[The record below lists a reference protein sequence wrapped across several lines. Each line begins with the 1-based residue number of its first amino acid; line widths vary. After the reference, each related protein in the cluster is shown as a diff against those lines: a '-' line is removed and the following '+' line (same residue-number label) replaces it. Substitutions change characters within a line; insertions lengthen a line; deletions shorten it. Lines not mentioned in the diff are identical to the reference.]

1 MFYLQGLKLEATEG
15 GRIVFES
22 LVLINNPI
30 KAAADILWLLPI
42 SFSRSSLYLYCPPS
56 LCVTKANLSKSGPE
70 VEAFEKLSLKWHSKI
85 QTCSWRYS
93 EPVST
98 PVNPVYLF
106 TKEPNLSSGLLL
118 VSFTI
123 SVLFSFRSAQM
134 LSKLYPCLPA
144 HCPKMSLGS
153 F

>member
-1 MFYLQGLKLEATEG
+1 MASTDFFFT
-15 GRIVFES
+15 
-22 LVLINNPI
+22 VLP
-30 KAAADILWLLPI
+30 LPLL
-42 SFSRSSLYLYCPPS
+42 PS

-85 QTCSWRYS
+85 QTRSWRYI
-93 EPVST
+93 EPVSI

-106 TKEPNLSSGLLL
+106 TKEPNLSAGLLL

-123 SVLFSFRSAQM
+123 SVPFSFRSAQM
-134 LSKLYPCLPA
+134 LSKLYPSLPA